1 LYHPFVTS
9 GPIRHIHTADRE
21 GPWMDS
27 ESKFSQTAQVIPTS
41 RLMRGNI
48 FDFVVMLL
56 LHQICTHGGGPRA
69 SKSLAPFRPG
79 RQLGPV
85 TPGPSK
91 AQYARNAAAADTGRA
106 SRRRR
111 PPSSPP
117 PMATRMWAPA
127 TSALLRRR
135 PGPGMRS
142 RFVDTIRAVRFVF
155 VRATRS
161 C

>member
-1 LYHPFVTS
+1 
-9 GPIRHIHTADRE
+9 
-21 GPWMDS
+21 
-27 ESKFSQTAQVIPTS
+27 
-41 RLMRGNI
+41 MRGNI

-111 PPSSPP
+111 PPSSSAHGDEDVGPRDFRSPP
-117 PMATRMWAPA
+117 PPAGTRYAVSVRRHHPGGQVRLRSCHPFLLA
-127 TSALLRRR
+127 ISPTRVSAEIERSISHHFVLMTRCLLRD
-135 PGPGMRS
+135 GFYIDLDFGQ
-142 RFVDTIRAVRFVF
+142 
-155 VRATRS
+155 
-161 C
+161 